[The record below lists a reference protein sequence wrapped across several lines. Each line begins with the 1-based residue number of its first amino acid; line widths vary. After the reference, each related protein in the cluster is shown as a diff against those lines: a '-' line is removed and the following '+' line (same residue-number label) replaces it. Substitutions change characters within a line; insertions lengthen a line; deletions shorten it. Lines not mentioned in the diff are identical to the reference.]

1 MSDSATTAAPRPAR
15 HGRQGG
21 PEAFLF
27 ALAVALA
34 ALGPAAGG
42 AEAED
47 PSLELSVKAAYVYN
61 FTRFVSW
68 PADSPLSNAAAFFI
82 GVLDDEPL
90 AAAVEAAVHGRSFGG
105 RSFVVRRFT
114 TADDV
119 VPCPVLYIGRG
130 QSGSLARLRARLR
143 GWPVLTVSDADGF
156 ASRGGVIGLFL
167 EDRRIRFEIA
177 AAAAREAGLGVSSKL
192 LRLSRPEPCSSCP
205 LGSSEER

>member
-1 MSDSATTAAPRPAR
+1 MFETTAVAMARPAR
-15 HGRQGG
+15 HDRRG
-21 PEAFLF
+21 PGAPLF

-90 AAAVEAAVHGRSFGG
+90 AAAVETAVRGRTFGG
-105 RSFVVRRFT
+105 RPFVVRRFP

-119 VPCPVLYIGRG
+119 VPCPVLYVGRRQAG
-130 QSGSLARLRARLR
+130 NLARVRTILR
-143 GWPVLTVSDADGF
+143 GWPVLTVSDAEGF

-167 EDRRIRFEIA
+167 EDRRIRFEVA
-177 AAAAREAGLGVSSKL
+177 AAAARAAGLGVSSKL
-192 LRLSRPEPCSSCP
+192 LRLSRPEPCPSCT
-205 LGSSEER
+205 LGARGER